1 MEHKFH
7 GIFWL
12 GQQDYPFRNF
22 VSPSNFPLEQPK
34 KNMFTVPFLSNL
46 FICYYW
52 LKSDDVNPCADT
64 NLSLS

>member
-1 MEHKFH
+1 MEFSDWVNKITLSEILFLPAIFH
-7 GIFWL
+7 W
-12 GQQDYPFRNF
+12 N
-22 VSPSNFPLEQPK
+22 PK

-64 NLSLS
+64 NLSLF